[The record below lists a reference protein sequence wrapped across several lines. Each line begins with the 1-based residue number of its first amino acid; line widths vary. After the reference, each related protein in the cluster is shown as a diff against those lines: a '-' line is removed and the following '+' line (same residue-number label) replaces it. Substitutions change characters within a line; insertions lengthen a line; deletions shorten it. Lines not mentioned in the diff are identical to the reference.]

1 MPQKTGKAFW
11 GLLCINRVGR
21 EEWIVRLKVID
32 RILAAFTG
40 LFILVIGIGL
50 FVFSAGIFPFTL
62 DLSFVTQTFLLWQ
75 RAVMVAAAIAL
86 CFLGLHSV
94 SMLFRSSKEKG
105 FFVQHTEYGDLSI
118 SMSAMENM
126 VKKCVATHDELKVS
140 NTRIHHV
147 RDGVVISIRIALAN
161 GVNIPITV
169 SVLQKQIKQYITS
182 CSGIDVKEVRV
193 LVETSNGTAAACP
206 APEKTMVEDAYSAVQ
221 NTAVVGTSQ
230 AVPQT
235 SAPSEAPVSAEEDA
249 KKPLHQ
255 RLFKRD
261 EKPQIIPQPPQESEA
276 DSSAAIEKDVQPSAQ
291 ASVADETAP
300 ADAYQDEPA
309 GEQDTAVE
317 TTVGT
322 EESFTGETEEE
333 ETEDALEKRD
343 TNQE

>member
-11 GLLCINRVGR
+11 GLLCINRAGR

-50 FVFSAGIFPFTL
+50 FVFGAGIFPFTL

-75 RAVMVAAAIAL
+75 RAVMVAVAIAL

-221 NTAVVGTSQ
+221 NTAVAGTSQ

-235 SAPSEAPVSAEEDA
+235 SAPSEAPVPAEEDI

-261 EKPQIIPQPPQESEA
+261 EKPQIIPQPPQESETV
-276 DSSAAIEKDVQPSAQ
+276 SSGAVEDDVLLTEQ
-291 ASVADETAP
+291 ASATEEAVP
-300 ADAYQDEPA
+300 ADDLQTELA
-309 GEQDTAVE
+309 GEPDSVVENTAD
-317 TTVGT
+317 T
-322 EESFTGETEEE
+322 EESFADDTEEE
-333 ETEDALEKRD
+333 ETEDVLEKRD
-343 TNQE
+343 TNKE